1 MTVKELKEILNE
13 MNDNLEV
20 ELRVFDNENWNYHIG
35 NAEGV
40 QESYNNKII
49 IYYEGV

>member
-1 MTVKELKEILNE
+1 MTVKGLKDILNE

-20 ELRVFDNENWNYHIG
+20 ELRVFDNENWSYHIG